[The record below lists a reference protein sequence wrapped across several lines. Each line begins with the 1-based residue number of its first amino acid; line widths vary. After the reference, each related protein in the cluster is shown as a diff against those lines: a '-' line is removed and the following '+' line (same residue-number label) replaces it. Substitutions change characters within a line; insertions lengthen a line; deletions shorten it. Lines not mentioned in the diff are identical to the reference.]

1 MSEQNITI
9 IIIGWVIT
17 GIIAIIGWI
26 VAAIRAKKNRDLQKA
41 IEQKKMRHDA
51 YRAFMIEMDSIS
63 KQMSMNPITSIGKI
77 YMDYF
82 TKIIKCSSDPN
93 ALDQCLIEFN
103 TEIWNSIET
112 ASLPLLKISQA
123 ITTVRLDASE
133 ELMPMLVRLK
143 ALTEDFNN
151 EWQKA
156 LSTFSKDQKGM
167 QNLATMGQNA
177 RWKEFQTL
185 SDEIIEQMRKECN
198 IK

>member
-1 MSEQNITI
+1 MNASNITI
-9 IIIGWVIT
+9 IIIGWIIT
-17 GIIAIIGWI
+17 GIIAIIGWV
-26 VAAIRAKKNRDLQKA
+26 VAARLAKKNRDLHKS

-51 YRAFMIEMDSIS
+51 YRAFMVEMDSIS
-63 KQMSMNPITSIGKI
+63 KQMSMNPITTMGKI
-77 YMDYF
+77 YMDFF
-82 TKIIKCSSDPN
+82 TKVIKNSSDPN

-123 ITTVRLDASE
+123 IATVKLDASE
-133 ELMPMLVRLK
+133 ELMPMLLRLK
-143 ALTEDFNN
+143 TLTEDFNN

-167 QNLATMGQNA
+167 QNLATMGQDV

-185 SDEIIEQMRKECN
+185 SDDILKQMREECN
-198 IK
+198 IE

>member
-26 VAAIRAKKNRDLQKA
+26 VAAIRAKKNRDLRKT

-51 YRAFMIEMDSIS
+51 YRAFMVEMDSIS
-63 KQMSMNPITSIGKI
+63 KQMSMNPISSMGKI
-77 YMDYF
+77 YMDFF
-82 TKIIKCSSDPN
+82 TKIIKNSSDPN

-103 TEIWNSIET
+103 TEIWKSIET

-123 ITTVRLDASE
+123 IATVRLDASE
-133 ELMPMLVRLK
+133 ELMPMLLRLK

-167 QNLATMGQNA
+167 QSLATLGQDA

-198 IK
+198 IE